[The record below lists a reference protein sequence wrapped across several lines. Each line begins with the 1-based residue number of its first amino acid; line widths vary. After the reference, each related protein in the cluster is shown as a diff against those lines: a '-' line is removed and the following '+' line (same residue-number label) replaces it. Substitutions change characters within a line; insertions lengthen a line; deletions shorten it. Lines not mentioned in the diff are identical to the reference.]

1 MEQFLAVMLLVG
13 CSSDQEVCSEIPVA
27 TPFYSSVEDCR
38 TDLGLQMRMT
48 STYDNKVFGTCTPV
62 DEAMMEQSGTVE
74 WAINRAGELI
84 VEIRPDEPQVA
95 SAEQPEIGVD
105 DVRVAAR

>member
-13 CSSDQEVCSEIPVA
+13 CSSDQEVCSEIPVP

-38 TDLGLQMRMT
+38 TDLGLQMRFS
-48 STYDNKVFGTCTPV
+48 STYDNKVFGACTPV

-74 WAINRAGELI
+74 WAISRSGELM
-84 VEIRPDEPQVA
+84 VEVRADEPQIAAAPAAEPVSEDLQLA
-95 SAEQPEIGVD
+95 S
-105 DVRVAAR
+105 R